1 MTDTDPS
8 KADKSKIMSNLL
20 NVYFARF
27 VLVGV
32 INTAFSY
39 SIYAGLLFVGF
50 HYAFANFVALLLG
63 IIFSFRMQGRF
74 VFGNT
79 DISLAGR
86 FLLGWGLIYVGT
98 VLVIGWMIGLGLDA
112 YSAGALALPFT
123 TVLSYFVQKNF
134 VFRLDRKNPAASR
147 TRPVE

>member
-1 MTDTDPS
+1 MTDTNPFRVR
-8 KADKSKIMSNLL
+8 KSQIMSNLL
-20 NVYFARF
+20 NIPFARY

-39 SIYAGLLFVGF
+39 LIYAGLLFVGF
-50 HYAFANFVALLLG
+50 HYAFANFLALVLG

-86 FLLGWGLIYVGT
+86 FLLGWGLIYIVS
-98 VLVIGWMIGLGLDA
+98 VLLIGSMIRLGLDG

-134 VFRLDRKNPAASR
+134 VFRLDRENPGASG

>member
-1 MTDTDPS
+1 
-8 KADKSKIMSNLL
+8 MSNLL
-20 NVYFARF
+20 NIHFARF

-32 INTAFSY
+32 VNTAFSY

-86 FLLGWGLIYVGT
+86 FLLGWGLIYVAT

-123 TVLSYFVQKNF
+123 TVFSYFVQKNF

-147 TRPVE
+147 THPVE

>member
-1 MTDTDPS
+1 
-8 KADKSKIMSNLL
+8 
-20 NVYFARF
+20 
-27 VLVGV
+27 
-32 INTAFSY
+32 
-39 SIYAGLLFVGF
+39 LFVGF

-63 IIFSFRMQGRF
+63 IIFRFRIQGRF

-86 FLLGWGLIYVGT
+86 FLLGWGLIYVAT

-123 TVLSYFVQKNF
+123 TVFSYFVQKNF

-147 TRPVE
+147 THPVE

>member
-8 KADKSKIMSNLL
+8 RVRKSQIMSNLL
-20 NVYFARF
+20 NIPFARF

-50 HYAFANFVALLLG
+50 HYAFANFLALVLG

-86 FLLGWGLIYVGT
+86 FLLGWGLIYIVA
-98 VLVIGWMIGLGLDA
+98 VLLIGWMIRLGLDG
-112 YSAGALALPFT
+112 YSAGALALPC
-123 TVLSYFVQKNF
+123 YYIAF
-134 VFRLDRKNPAASR
+134 VFCPEEFRFSTRSGKSR
-147 TRPVE
+147 GKPNSSS